1 MNSVKEMKDNV
12 AYLIA
17 QALNDASAG
26 VVTNVPGFGG
36 SQVFE
41 ALSTISSAVYL
52 PSFHEE
58 VAYSIAHGASLVG
71 QRSAT
76 LIKAHGLAKAVNSV
90 VDSLSTG
97 VRAGFV
103 VLVFDDKQGKHSDNI
118 FDVAGL
124 LKGLAIPF
132 QSPKASGLYHEVINA
147 FERSENLGLPVAV
160 LIDCDDLAR
169 TETYTPRRIN
179 CTSLSYHRN
188 VAQNVL
194 CPFLVEYQRVVLT
207 AKLAG
212 HNWQAL
218 TPPVLPNIPD
228 FLPPEW
234 QQALQIYI
242 PFFEAFR
249 KLRGDVVVS
258 DAGISTLFAFPPY
271 DCIDICSYMGGSI
284 PLAIGA
290 YLAGLKDVWAI
301 TGDFSFIAAGH
312 LGLLEARQR
321 KIPLKV
327 IILNNHRSQTT
338 GGQPIPPGILETIL
352 QGYKPFLV
360 TIKNPQGT
368 KEVQDRLQ
376 EIKKA
381 DEMRIVVVDYQE

>member
-1 MNSVKEMKDNV
+1 MRDNV
-12 AYLIA
+12 AYIIA
-17 QALNDASAG
+17 QALKNASAS

-36 SQVFE
+36 TQVFE
-41 ALSTISSAVYL
+41 ALRTISSETYL

-76 LIKAHGLAKAVNSV
+76 LIKAHGLAKAANSV

-97 VRAGFV
+97 VMAGFV
-103 VLVFDDKQGKHSDNI
+103 VLVFDDKQGKHSDSI
-118 FDVAGL
+118 FDVAAF
-124 LKGLAIPF
+124 LKGLAIPCR
-132 QSPKASGLYHEVINA
+132 SPKAPDLYHEVINA
-147 FERSENLGLPVAV
+147 FERSEDLCLPVAV
-160 LIDCDDLAR
+160 LIDCDDLSR
-169 TETYTPRRIN
+169 TETYAPTQIQH
-179 CTSLSYHRN
+179 SSYHYQRN
-188 VAQNVL
+188 VAHNVL
-194 CPFLVEYQRVVLT
+194 CPFLVEYQHAVLS

-218 TPPVLPNIPD
+218 TPPLVPEIPD
-228 FLPPEW
+228 FLPTEW
-234 QQALQIYI
+234 RQALQIYT

-284 PLAIGA
+284 PLASGV
-290 YLAGLKDVWAI
+290 YLAGFKDVWAI

-327 IILNNHRSQTT
+327 VILNNHQALTT
-338 GGQPIPPGILETIL
+338 GGQPIPPGIVETIL

-360 TIKNPQGT
+360 TIKNS
-368 KEVQDRLQ
+368 QDPAAAEAVLKDVKQ
-376 EIKKA
+376 EH
-381 DEMRIVVVDYQE
+381 EMRIVVVDFQE